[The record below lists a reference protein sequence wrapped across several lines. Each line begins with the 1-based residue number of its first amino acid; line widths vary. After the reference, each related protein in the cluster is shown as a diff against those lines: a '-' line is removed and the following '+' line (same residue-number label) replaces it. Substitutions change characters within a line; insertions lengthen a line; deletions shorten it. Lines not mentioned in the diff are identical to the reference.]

1 MIFFLNK
8 FDIPLLNLQ
17 IMRRVQS
24 QCKYGR
30 NQNYEQYMTYS
41 KLFEI
46 KHRLLSMSKNKP
58 NNLSSKIITSI
69 IS

>member
-1 MIFFLNK
+1 MIFFLNQ

-30 NQNYEQYMTYS
+30 NQNYEQYMNYS